1 MTPSLREN
9 AVLLL
14 VLRFIVL
21 EGRVL
26 MCGALSTAG
35 LGSIQVLFTLQ
46 EGASVLLLPLQP
58 RALYHAGY
66 QIQEVSLV
74 FLFIKSEAIGF

>member
-26 MCGALSTAG
+26 MCGALSTAECVG
-35 LGSIQVLFTLQ
+35 ALQ